1 MMTAAL
7 LVGAAGGVGLLALV
21 WAAVPPRRDLAAA
34 VAAIDSRRPSTITA
48 NQDTPDPFKD
58 RLGLWLTVQLE
69 RNGFAVLKL
78 RANLALLDRP
88 LEAHLVSML
97 AMFGF
102 GLSLPLL
109 VSLVVNAAGVSTG
122 LSVPLL
128 LGLALAVGF
137 AMLPNSTVATAAA
150 VRRDE
155 LRRALACYLDLVSM
169 ALAGGR
175 GVPEALP
182 AASQLGRGW
191 SFDVIADALALA
203 RYSGT
208 TPWEALRELGERV
221 DVAELRDLGSALSLV
236 ADDGAKVRE
245 SLRARAA
252 TARARQLAEAE
263 GAAERASSSITNA
276 QLFLGFSFLLFLGYP
291 AVAAVMAI

>member
-1 MMTAAL
+1 MIPAL
-7 LVGAAGGVGLLALV
+7 LIGAACGTGLLALA
-21 WAAVPPRRDLAAA
+21 WAIVPPRRDLAAA
-34 VAAIDSRRPSTITA
+34 IATIDSQRSTTTA
-48 NQDTPDPFKD
+48 PARDDRESLTD
-58 RLGLWLTVQLE
+58 RLGRWLTVQLE
-69 RNGFAVLKL
+69 RNGFMAPKL

-97 AMFGF
+97 AMAAFGI
-102 GLSLPLL
+102 SLPILT
-109 VSLVVNAAGVSTG
+109 SLIVNVAGVSTG
-122 LSVPLL
+122 FSVPLL
-128 LGLALAVGF
+128 AGLALAAGF
-137 AMLPNSTVATAAA
+137 SLIPNTTVATAAA
-150 VRRDE
+150 TRRNE

-182 AASQLGRGW
+182 AAAQLGRGW
-191 SFDVIADALALA
+191 SFDVIADTLTMA

-208 TPWEALRELGERV
+208 TPWEALRALGERV
-221 DVAELRDLGSALSLV
+221 DVAELRDLGSALGLV

-291 AVAAVMAI
+291 AIAAVMAI

>member
-1 MMTAAL
+1 MIAAL
-7 LVGAAGGVGLLALV
+7 LIGAAAGTGLLALA
-21 WAAVPPRRDLAAA
+21 WAIVPPRRDLAAA
-34 VAAIDSRRPSTITA
+34 IATIDSRQSTTA
-48 NQDTPDPFKD
+48 APPDAERESFAV
-58 RLGLWLTVQLE
+58 RLGRWLTVQLE
-69 RNGFAVLKL
+69 HNGFTVPKL
-78 RANLALLDRP
+78 RANLTLLDRP

-97 AMFGF
+97 AMAAF
-102 GLSLPLL
+102 GLSLPILT
-109 VSLVVNAAGVSTG
+109 SLIVNVAGVSTG
-122 LSVPLL
+122 FSVPVLA
-128 LGLALAVGF
+128 GLALAAGF
-137 AMLPNSTVATAAA
+137 ALIPNTSVATAAA
-150 VRRDE
+150 TRRNE

-182 AASQLGRGW
+182 AAAQLGRGW
-191 SFDVIADALALA
+191 SFDVIADTLTMA

-208 TPWEALRELGERV
+208 TPWEALRDLGERV
-221 DVAELRDLGSALSLV
+221 DVAELRDLGSALGLV

-291 AVAAVMAI
+291 AIAAVMAI